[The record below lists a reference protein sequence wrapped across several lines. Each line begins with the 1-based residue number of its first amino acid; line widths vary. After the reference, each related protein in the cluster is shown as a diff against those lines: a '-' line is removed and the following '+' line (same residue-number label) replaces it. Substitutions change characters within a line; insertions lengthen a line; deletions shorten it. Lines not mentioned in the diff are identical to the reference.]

1 MAKRENR
8 RRASLSGSS
17 KVAAGQGSWFG
28 ATKKRDLGVATR
40 TKFVRYTTPS

>member
-1 MAKRENR
+1 MARENR
-8 RRASLSGSS
+8 RRASLSTAS
-17 KVAAGQGSWFG
+17 KVVAGQKTWFG